1 METISNLEKIIFEV
15 LRLYEIWKYIN
26 IYETSAQI
34 SMVVNQETHSYKNT
48 RTIFVFYPNCFL
60 CISALRQTIFVM
72 VSLYVLMY
80 NVHLSLNLDL
90 HTVLI

>member
-34 SMVVNQETHSYKNT
+34 N
-48 RTIFVFYPNCFL
+48 
-60 CISALRQTIFVM
+60 
-72 VSLYVLMY
+72 VSL
-80 NVHLSLNLDL
+80 DK
-90 HTVLI
+90 TLIIKNDILA